1 MFDLSKNLLARAAL
15 FGASFVVTALLMV
28 TVGAAFDGA
37 SSQPW
42 LRDSPQARHAVA
54 HCRAH
59 ADRAT
64 QRDCLSQVVAAARA
78 RDAGGAQW
86 AALRP
91 ARPDAPQEAR

>member
-1 MFDLSKNLLARAAL
+1 MFESSKNVLARAAI

-28 TVGAAFDGA
+28 VVGAAFDSA

-42 LRDSPQARHAVA
+42 LRDSPQARQAVA

-59 ADRAT
+59 AGRAA

-78 RDAGGAQW
+78 RDAGVAHW
-86 AALRP
+86 AALPP
-91 ARPDAPQEAR
+91 AQPDGPQAAR